1 MDCLQI
7 SGSTSFFSPYFVS
20 ILSFLFSFLA
30 LPLPPSLSSLSSLQ
44 ALPNSQSDR
53 YHFPKWSRDTSRLFN
68 RRLHFCL
75 FFWSSVVQFIAATFT
90 QMSSSEYFSNLQ
102 SLKCS
107 SYRLFKIK
115 VILYYETLRLFD
127 FSEL

>member
-75 FFWSSVVQFIAATFT
+75 FCWSSVVQFIAATFT

-107 SYRLFKIK
+107 SYALFKIK